1 MEEKKTLPETT
12 TTYQLRLDGKQALF
26 YDPMARLVK
35 AINTENINS
44 GDIAELVLNEVR
56 TWEDL
61 RVHCSFSST
70 SSLGVCLLNVVPVQR
85 LSFVEDE
92 PVVINEE
99 TVTAERARQKSLGFD
114 AARDDKTGVDELG
127 RFARGYVRNGKF
139 LQAVALLQAACEV
152 EDRRRA
158 LGTWP
163 KKGLDLEDRTE
174 GGVRDRLRIIE
185 GQTSVRTDQLREAY
199 VLDVSDLLRRAHT
212 QAEKM
217 AQAQQALS

>member
-85 LSFVEDE
+85 LSFAEDE

-99 TVTAERARQKSLGFD
+99 TVTAERVRQKSLGFD

-163 KKGLDLEDRTE
+163 KRDLDLEDRSE
-174 GGVRDRLRIIE
+174 AGFRQRLAIAS
-185 GQTSVRTDQLREAY
+185 GTFSVRVDQLRDAY
-199 VLDVSDLLRRAHT
+199 VTDVSELLGTVAS
-212 QAEKM
+212 QVGKM
-217 AQAQQALS
+217 ADARQALS